1 MRWSVQGAAGDS
13 AEASW
18 DGFEDSPGEVITG
31 QCARA
36 SVVAVFESRR
46 EREIIVNPEDVVIC
60 ALACPVSQ

>member
-1 MRWSVQGAAGDS
+1 MRWSVQGAVGDS

-18 DGFEDSPGEVITG
+18 DGFEDSPGAVITG

-36 SVVAVFESRR
+36 SVAAHFESRR
-46 EREIIVNPEDVVIC
+46 EREIVVNSEDAVIC